1 MEQDRI
7 RELERE
13 KETLLEQWMW
23 ADRTERVKILIR
35 RMELQD
41 LLEDLQQTSG
51 G

>member
-1 MEQDRI
+1 MEQERI

-13 KETLLEQWMW
+13 KDLLLEQWMW

-41 LLEDLQQTSG
+41 MLEDLRQTMG